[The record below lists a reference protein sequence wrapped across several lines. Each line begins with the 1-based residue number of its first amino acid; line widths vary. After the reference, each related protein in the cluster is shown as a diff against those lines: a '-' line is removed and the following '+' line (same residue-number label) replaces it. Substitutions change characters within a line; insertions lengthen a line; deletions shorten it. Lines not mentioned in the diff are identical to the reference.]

1 MVLIFWNGGTSF
13 KLPHPLFSCVHSVIR
28 MCLTSCICIP
38 AQVLVLLF
46 YKRNF
51 IILTQCGRDWLF
63 ERFLWNLP
71 LNKIIRSIIHCISI
85 WIREGKFK
93 DPSYATR
100 PAMFGWQ
107 AWKLSLV
114 PNEILAMRFQMFLF
128 PLKLEGR
135 TFPSYPFPLKQT
147 SRKNLSISSSLMVNY
162 IILRHYRLFHGTPL

>member
-1 MVLIFWNGGTSF
+1 MEG
-13 KLPHPLFSCVHSVIR
+13 
-28 MCLTSCICIP
+28 
-38 AQVLVLLF
+38 LVLNYLIPCF
-46 YKRNF
+46 PVYIQWFVCVWLHAYASLHKFLCYCFTKENF

-71 LNKIIRSIIHCISI
+71 LNKIIRSINHSISI

-100 PAMFGWQ
+100 PCLDGRHGSYHWYKMRFSLWDFKCSYFHWN
-107 AWKLSLV
+107 WKEELSLS
-114 PNEILAMRFQMFLF
+114 I
-128 PLKLEGR
+128 
-135 TFPSYPFPLKQT
+135 TSFPLKQT